1 LFLQNEN
8 YDYNVDYIVDKL
20 ALVYVARQCK
30 TRWTYFLN
38 KNKCYLDLMSQSI
51 KVTESPKHFMV
62 LDAISRGIGDN
73 GKIAKVTKI
82 SKAEVEMILND
93 LAVQKLIILEQK
105 KGLFGKKVQARITYT
120 GSRLLSFKKQE
131 LEDKSRGLESMY
143 INRDRRGIESFMDDN
158 RAWIPMMIFSG
169 IMNAM
174 VFASMISFM
183 GMAMNPAEAA
193 MAGDAANADPQ
204 DTTDTQSATD
214 LDNSSASDA
223 GADVSSTQ
231 ESSGFDIGGGDF
243 GGDFEF

>member
-1 LFLQNEN
+1 
-8 YDYNVDYIVDKL
+8 
-20 ALVYVARQCK
+20 
-30 TRWTYFLN
+30 
-38 KNKCYLDLMSQSI
+38 
-51 KVTESPKHFMV
+51 
-62 LDAISRGIGDN
+62 
-73 GKIAKVTKI
+73 
-82 SKAEVEMILND
+82 
-93 LAVQKLIILEQK
+93 
-105 KGLFGKKVQARITYT
+105 
-120 GSRLLSFKKQE
+120 
-131 LEDKSRGLESMY
+131 MY
-143 INRDRRGIESFMDDN
+143 MNRDRRGIESFMDDN

-169 IMNAM
+169 IMSAM